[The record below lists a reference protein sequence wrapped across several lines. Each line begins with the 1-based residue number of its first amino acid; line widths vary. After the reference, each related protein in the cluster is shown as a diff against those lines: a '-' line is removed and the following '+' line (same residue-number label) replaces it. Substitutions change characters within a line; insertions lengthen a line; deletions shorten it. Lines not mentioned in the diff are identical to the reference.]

1 MAVTV
6 KVEQDSI
13 DLTRMTWS
21 VRAATTSS
29 ALASVAPRGTL
40 KQEEE
45 AAAAAGR
52 GRPAGGGGGGA
63 PAKQYPRLRC
73 DHPLFKHGTQEQ
85 LKTVLAAAPVGEVM
99 FRPSL
104 KGPDHMTACIKLS
117 ETGPLLHVNI
127 LMEDKKAP
135 AEIGNKLI
143 IGRDAAK
150 GSAGEVF
157 HDLDEICARYVEPLV
172 ESVREAAK
180 HRKFAAEPAAE
191 VEAKLKNCL
200 LYTSPSPRD

>member
-1 MAVTV
+1 M
-6 KVEQDSI
+6 
-13 DLTRMTWS
+13 
-21 VRAATTSS
+21 
-29 ALASVAPRGTL
+29 
-40 KQEEE
+40 
-45 AAAAAGR
+45 
-52 GRPAGGGGGGA
+52 
-63 PAKQYPRLRC
+63 
-73 DHPLFKHGTQEQ
+73 
-85 LKTVLAAAPVGEVM
+85 LAAAPVGEVM

-191 VEAKLKNCL
+191 VEAKLKKEKEDSPQSIPYALMAHHQSPEYLCL
-200 LYTSPSPRD
+200 AFVPRTSVHKEYIKMTPTGFVYRNESFSTLEKLIKWFKNNWNKPVEQKRQPRGGGGWR